1 MSFDPAAIGLKSH
14 AAGSGT
20 QVQSKGAMS
29 LGQADFLTL
38 LVTQLKNQDP
48 LSPLENDAF
57 VAQLAQFSTVS
68 GITEM
73 NQSLKTMAAGTTD
86 LRSSAP
92 QWIGRTVTLTDS
104 ESGAGVSARVSSVT
118 FTTDGKLLLNLENG
132 KITDLANITAVS

>member
-14 AAGSGT
+14 ASQTGT

-73 NQSLKTMAAGTTD
+73 NQSLKNMASGAAD

-92 QWIGRTVTLTDS
+92 QWIGRTVTMAGS
-104 ESGAGVSARVSSVT
+104 EDGADISAKVSTVT
-118 FTTDGKLLLNLENG
+118 FTTDGNLLLKLDND
-132 KITDLANITAVS
+132 KIVRLADITAVS